1 MAPHRRIAK
10 HSLQAR
16 LIPWVLISGFLTR
29 RITTEQRGARACA
42 ERGTFMT
49 KWFITGVSRGLGQA
63 LAEAALARGDLVVG
77 TTRDGKSGIAAS
89 RGMLHVL
96 PLEVGD
102 AAAIES
108 TVAKAFE
115 LSGGLDVIVNNA
127 AYGLLGAIEN
137 ASDAEMARLFD
148 VNVFG
153 TFRVIRAALPKLR
166 AQGRGHIINITS
178 IAGRAPMAG
187 SGLYAATKSAVEGLS
202 QALAQEVGSLGIKVT
217 VVAPGAFRTD
227 FLSAHSIRKSAPASD
242 GYTNSVA
249 RSLSRLDEMA
259 GKQPGDPVRAA
270 QALLAVVDAEQPPLH
285 LLLGSDALRRA
296 REKLDVLIEEMDRWE
311 EVTRGTDFPQEKA
324 RSSAVT

>member
-1 MAPHRRIAK
+1 
-10 HSLQAR
+10 
-16 LIPWVLISGFLTR
+16 
-29 RITTEQRGARACA
+29 
-42 ERGTFMT
+42 MT
-49 KWFITGVSRGLGQA
+49 KWFITGISRGLGEA

-89 RGMLHVL
+89 RGTLHVL
-96 PLEVGD
+96 PLEVGN

-108 TVAKAFE
+108 TVTKAFE
-115 LSGGLDVIVNNA
+115 LAGGLDVIVNNA

-137 ASDAEMARLFD
+137 ATDAEAARLFE

-187 SGLYAATKSAVEGLS
+187 SGLYAATKSAIEGLS
-202 QALAQEVGSLGIKVT
+202 QSLAQEVGPLGIKVT

-259 GKQPGDPVRAA
+259 GKQPGGSAPAA
-270 QALLAVVDAEQPPLH
+270 PAALGGVDAEQPPLH

-296 REKLDVLIEEMDRWE
+296 REKLDALIEEIDQWE
-311 EVTRGTDFPQEKA
+311 EVTRGTDFPQEKVRVTA
-324 RSSAVT
+324 SAAT

>member
-1 MAPHRRIAK
+1 
-10 HSLQAR
+10 
-16 LIPWVLISGFLTR
+16 
-29 RITTEQRGARACA
+29 
-42 ERGTFMT
+42 MT
-49 KWFITGVSRGLGQA
+49 KWFITGISRGLGEA

-89 RGMLHVL
+89 RGPPHVL

-108 TVAKAFE
+108 TVTKAFE

-202 QALAQEVGSLGIKVT
+202 QSLAQEVAPFGIKVT

-227 FLSAHSIRKSAPASD
+227 FLSPHSIRKSAGAPDDYSE
-242 GYTNSVA
+242 SVG
-249 RSLSRLDEMA
+249 RTMSRLDAMA
-259 GKQPGDPVRAA
+259 GKQLGDPARAA

-285 LLLGSDALRRA
+285 LLLGSDALHRA
-296 REKLDVLIEEMDRWE
+296 REKLDALIEEIDQWE
-311 EVTRGTDFPQEKA
+311 EVTRGTDFPQEKVRVTA
-324 RSSAVT
+324 SAAT

>member
-1 MAPHRRIAK
+1 
-10 HSLQAR
+10 
-16 LIPWVLISGFLTR
+16 
-29 RITTEQRGARACA
+29 
-42 ERGTFMT
+42 MT
-49 KWFITGVSRGLGQA
+49 KWFITGISRGLGEA

-89 RGMLHVL
+89 RGTLHVL
-96 PLEVGD
+96 PLEVGN

-108 TVAKAFE
+108 TVTKAFE
-115 LSGGLDVIVNNA
+115 LAGGLDVIVNNA

-137 ASDAEMARLFD
+137 ATDAEAARLFE

-187 SGLYAATKSAVEGLS
+187 SGLYAATKSAIEGLS
-202 QALAQEVGSLGIKVT
+202 QSLAQEVGPLGIKVT

-227 FLSAHSIRKSAPASD
+227 FLSPHSIRKSAGAPD
-242 GYTNSVA
+242 DYTNSVG
-249 RSLSRLDEMA
+249 RTMSRLDAMA
-259 GKQPGDPVRAA
+259 GRQLGDPARAA
-270 QALLAVVDAEQPPLH
+270 GALLAVVDAEQPPLH
-285 LLLGSDALRRA
+285 LLLGSDALHRA

-311 EVTRGTDFPQEKA
+311 EVTRGTDFPQEEVAMRSQGLPPDA
-324 RSSAVT
+324 RALPANGQVR

>member
-1 MAPHRRIAK
+1 MGINKWLHRAQDLRTKAGECV
-10 HSLQAR
+10 R
-16 LIPWVLISGFLTR
+16 
-29 RITTEQRGARACA
+29 A

-49 KWFITGVSRGLGQA
+49 NWFITGISRGLGKA

-77 TTRDGKSGIAAS
+77 STRDGKSEIAAS
-89 RGMLHVL
+89 RGTLHVL
-96 PLEVGD
+96 PLEVSD

-115 LSGGLDVIVNNA
+115 LTGGLDVIVNNA

-137 ASDAEMARLFD
+137 ASDAEVAQLFN

-166 AQGRGHIINITS
+166 ARGRGHIINITS

-202 QALAQEVGSLGIKVT
+202 HSLAQEVGPLGIKVT

-227 FLSAHSIRKSAPASD
+227 FLSSHSIRKSAPASD
-242 GYTNSVA
+242 GYMDSVG
-249 RSLSRLDEMA
+249 RTLRRLDAMA

-270 QALLAVVDAEQPPLH
+270 QALLALVDEEQPPLH

-296 REKLDVLIEEMDRWE
+296 RENLDALIEEMDRWE
-311 EVTRGTDFPQEKA
+311 EVTRGTDFPSVEDRRA
-324 RSSAVT
+324 IASTAT

>member
-1 MAPHRRIAK
+1 
-10 HSLQAR
+10 
-16 LIPWVLISGFLTR
+16 
-29 RITTEQRGARACA
+29 
-42 ERGTFMT
+42 MT
-49 KWFITGVSRGLGQA
+49 NWFITGISRGLGKA

-77 TTRDGKSGIAAS
+77 STRDGKSEIAAS
-89 RGMLHVL
+89 RGTLHVL
-96 PLEVGD
+96 PLEVSD

-115 LSGGLDVIVNNA
+115 LTGGLDVIVNNA

-137 ASDAEMARLFD
+137 ASDAEVAQLFN

-166 AQGRGHIINITS
+166 ARGRGHIINITS

-202 QALAQEVGSLGIKVT
+202 HSLAQEVGPLGIKVT

-227 FLSAHSIRKSAPASD
+227 FLSSHSIRKSAPASD
-242 GYTNSVA
+242 GYMDSVG
-249 RSLSRLDEMA
+249 RTLRRLDAMA

-270 QALLAVVDAEQPPLH
+270 QALLALVDEEQPPLH

-296 REKLDVLIEEMDRWE
+296 RETLDALIEEMDRWE
-311 EVTRGTDFPQEKA
+311 EVTRGTDFPSVEDRRA
-324 RSSAVT
+324 IASTAT

>member
-1 MAPHRRIAK
+1 
-10 HSLQAR
+10 
-16 LIPWVLISGFLTR
+16 
-29 RITTEQRGARACA
+29 
-42 ERGTFMT
+42 MT
-49 KWFITGVSRGLGQA
+49 NWFITGISRGLGKA

-77 TTRDGKSGIAAS
+77 STRDGKSEIAAS
-89 RGMLHVL
+89 RGTLHVL
-96 PLEVGD
+96 PLEVSD

-115 LSGGLDVIVNNA
+115 LTGGLDVIVNNA

-137 ASDAEMARLFD
+137 ASDAEVAQLFN

-166 AQGRGHIINITS
+166 ARGRGHIINITS

-202 QALAQEVGSLGIKVT
+202 HSLAQEVGPLGIKVT

-227 FLSAHSIRKSAPASD
+227 FLSSHSIRKSAPASD
-242 GYTNSVA
+242 GYMDSVG
-249 RSLSRLDEMA
+249 RTLRRLDAMA

-270 QALLAVVDAEQPPLH
+270 QALLALVDEEQPPLH

-296 REKLDVLIEEMDRWE
+296 RENLDALIEEMDRWE
-311 EVTRGTDFPQEKA
+311 EVTRGTDFPSVENRRA
-324 RSSAVT
+324 IASAAT

>member
-1 MAPHRRIAK
+1 
-10 HSLQAR
+10 
-16 LIPWVLISGFLTR
+16 
-29 RITTEQRGARACA
+29 
-42 ERGTFMT
+42 MT
-49 KWFITGVSRGLGQA
+49 NWFITGISRGLGKD
-63 LAEAALARGDLVVG
+63 LAEAALARGDRVVG

-115 LSGGLDVIVNNA
+115 HAGGLDVIVNNA
-127 AYGLLGAIEN
+127 AYGLLGAIES
-137 ASDAEMARLFD
+137 ASDAEVARLFD

-187 SGLYAATKSAVEGLS
+187 SGLYAATKSAIEGLS
-202 QALAQEVGSLGIKVT
+202 QSLAQEVEPLGIKVT

-227 FLSAHSIRKSAPASD
+227 FLSPHSIRKSSGRSD
-242 GYTNSVA
+242 DYTNSVG
-249 RSLSRLDEMA
+249 RTMSRLDAMA
-259 GKQPGDPVRAA
+259 GKQLGDPARAA
-270 QALLAVVDAEQPPLH
+270 QALLAVVDAERPPLH
-285 LLLGSDALRRA
+285 LLLGSDALHRA
-296 REKLDVLIEEMDRWE
+296 REKLDEVIEEMDRWE
-311 EVTRGTDFPQEKA
+311 EVTCGTDFPREEVAMPSQGQPLDA
-324 RSSAVT
+324 RAVPSNGHVR

>member
-1 MAPHRRIAK
+1 
-10 HSLQAR
+10 
-16 LIPWVLISGFLTR
+16 
-29 RITTEQRGARACA
+29 
-42 ERGTFMT
+42 MT
-49 KWFITGVSRGLGQA
+49 NWFITGISRGLGKA

-77 TTRDGKSGIAAS
+77 STRDGKSEIAAS
-89 RGMLHVL
+89 RGTLHVL
-96 PLEVGD
+96 PLEVSD

-115 LSGGLDVIVNNA
+115 LTGGLDVIVNNA

-137 ASDAEMARLFD
+137 ASDAEVAQLFN

-166 AQGRGHIINITS
+166 ARGRGHIINITS

-202 QALAQEVGSLGIKVT
+202 HSLAQEVGPLGIKVT

-227 FLSAHSIRKSAPASD
+227 FLSSHSIRKSAPASD
-242 GYTNSVA
+242 GYMDSVG
-249 RSLSRLDEMA
+249 RTLRRLDAMA

-270 QALLAVVDAEQPPLH
+270 QALLALVDEEQPPLH

-296 REKLDVLIEEMDRWE
+296 RENLDALIEEMDRWE
-311 EVTRGTDFPQEKA
+311 EVTRGTDFPSVEDRRA
-324 RSSAVT
+324 IASTAT

>member
-1 MAPHRRIAK
+1 MGINKWLHRAQDLRTKAGECV
-10 HSLQAR
+10 R
-16 LIPWVLISGFLTR
+16 
-29 RITTEQRGARACA
+29 A

-49 KWFITGVSRGLGQA
+49 NWFITGISRGLGKA

-77 TTRDGKSGIAAS
+77 STRDGKSEIAAS
-89 RGMLHVL
+89 RGTLHVL
-96 PLEVGD
+96 PLEVSD

-115 LSGGLDVIVNNA
+115 LTGGLDVIVNNA

-137 ASDAEMARLFD
+137 ASDAEVAQLFN

-166 AQGRGHIINITS
+166 ARGRGHIINITS

-202 QALAQEVGSLGIKVT
+202 HSLAQEVGPLGIKVT

-227 FLSAHSIRKSAPASD
+227 FLSSHSIRKSAPASD
-242 GYTNSVA
+242 GYMDSVG
-249 RSLSRLDEMA
+249 RTLRRLDAMA

-270 QALLAVVDAEQPPLH
+270 QALLALVDEEQPPLH

-296 REKLDVLIEEMDRWE
+296 RETLDALIEEMDRWE
-311 EVTRGTDFPQEKA
+311 EVTRGTDFPSVEDRRA
-324 RSSAVT
+324 IASTAT

>member
-1 MAPHRRIAK
+1 
-10 HSLQAR
+10 
-16 LIPWVLISGFLTR
+16 
-29 RITTEQRGARACA
+29 
-42 ERGTFMT
+42 MT
-49 KWFITGVSRGLGQA
+49 KWFITGISRGLGEA
-63 LAEAALARGDLVVG
+63 LAEAALARGDQVVG

-89 RGMLHVL
+89 RGTLHVL

-108 TVAKAFE
+108 TVAKALE

-127 AYGLLGAIEN
+127 AYGLLGAIED

-153 TFRVIRAALPKLR
+153 TFRVIRAALPMLR

-202 QALAQEVGSLGIKVT
+202 QCLAQEVGPLGIKVT

-249 RSLSRLDEMA
+249 RSLSRLDAMA
-259 GKQPGDPVRAA
+259 GKQPGDPARAA

-296 REKLDVLIEEMDRWE
+296 REKLDTLIEEIDRWE
-311 EVTRGTDFPQEKA
+311 EVTRGTDFPPN
-324 RSSAVT
+324 RV